1 MTPAQVAHIMSLV
14 NKLKRFSH
22 PIDRHE
28 AAEVVAEIEAAL
40 RDAPQAE
47 PVAWHVNFRGSSH
60 LLTSLESVDLTDCI
74 VTPLY
79 PEPRAPDNTLKDR
92 LLAALERA
100 AGAESALRRL
110 ADKTEPLTQ
119 TRGYHALVQV
129 IYELQQDGN
138 YSDEE
143 GEETSALVELLR
155 AIEATPSA
163 PTAVEPRPCK
173 VGGPCVATASSP
185 CACRDLQRPQPPAQ
199 AASLTDDRILE
210 IWFQSDAPSAEHD
223 WRGGIVRFARALET
237 HRGINKE
244 AP

>member
-1 MTPAQVAHIMSLV
+1 MTPEKQAHIMELV
-14 NKLKRFSH
+14 DEYLYAPLKQKR
-22 PIDRHE
+22 
-28 AAEVVAEIEAAL
+28 AAIEAAL

-110 ADKTEPLTQ
+110 EDKTEPLTQ

-163 PTAVEPRPCK
+163 PTAVEPPELSMSMFASVADFEAAKRRAAVEPDERAEFEAWA
-173 VGGPCVATASSP
+173 GPITAL
-185 CACRDLQRPQPPAQ
+185 AKENGKYVEVMT
-199 AASLTDDRILE
+199 SLAWE
-210 IWFQSDAPSAEHD
+210 CWSA
-223 WRGGIVRFARALET
+223 ARASKGT
-237 HRGINKE
+237 
-244 AP
+244 P

>member
-1 MTPAQVAHIMSLV
+1 MTPEKQAHIMELV
-14 NKLKRFSH
+14 DEYLYAPLKQKR
-22 PIDRHE
+22 
-28 AAEVVAEIEAAL
+28 AAIEAAL

-163 PTAVEPRPCK
+163 PTAVEPDERAEFEAWA
-173 VGGPCVATASSP
+173 GPITAL
-185 CACRDLQRPQPPAQ
+185 AKENGKYVEVMT
-199 AASLTDDRILE
+199 SLAWE
-210 IWFQSDAPSAEHD
+210 AWQ
-223 WRGGIVRFARALET
+223 ARASKGT
-237 HRGINKE
+237 I
-244 AP
+244 

>member
-1 MTPAQVAHIMSLV
+1 MTPEKQAHIMSLV
-14 NKLKRFSH
+14 EAYVGDYARATTENLYGTSKGYTKQCF
-22 PIDRHE
+22 E
-28 AAEVVAEIEAAL
+28 AANESRAKIEAAL
-40 RDAPQAE
+40 RDAPEAE

-163 PTAVEPRPCK
+163 PTAVEPDEHGSTTEAAVFAEWAGEK
-173 VGGPCVATASSP
+173 GHDTACTYDTERSRWVFLNP
-185 CACRDLQRPQPPAQ
+185 MTADLWKAWR
-199 AASLTDDRILE
+199 ASK
-210 IWFQSDAPSAEHD
+210 
-223 WRGGIVRFARALET
+223 GIT
-237 HRGINKE
+237 S
-244 AP
+244 

>member
-1 MTPAQVAHIMSLV
+1 MTPAHVAHIMALV
-14 NKLKRFSH
+14 NDYAIAVASVAHEMSDKNDFLKLNSAR
-22 PIDRHE
+22 
-28 AAEVVAEIEAAL
+28 AAVEAAL
-40 RDAPQAE
+40 RGAAQAD

-163 PTAVEPRPCK
+163 PTAVEPTAEQSSVVEPYERAMFEAWCALDNPKYHPTDDGICNRRDWK
-173 VGGPCVATASSP
+173 VW
-185 CACRDLQRPQPPAQ
+185 Q
-199 AASLTDDRILE
+199 AA
-210 IWFQSDAPSAEHD
+210 
-223 WRGGIVRFARALET
+223 RASKGT
-237 HRGINKE
+237 K
-244 AP
+244 